1 MRKKARP
8 LELKVER
15 ILNKNSSTFSEED
28 ACLAP
33 EAGLN
38 RVRLVRKKARPL
50 ELKVERILNKNSS
63 TFSEEDACLAPEAG
77 LNRESDKRIEEQDRW
92 RKKA

>member
-1 MRKKARP
+1 MRQKARP

-33 EAGLN
+33 RAGLKKSATSAPKSKIAG
-38 RVRLVRKKARPL
+38 RKR
-50 ELKVERILNKNSS
+50 RKNSQ
-63 TFSEEDACLAPEAG
+63 
-77 LNRESDKRIEEQDRW
+77 REFVAIF
-92 RKKA
+92 